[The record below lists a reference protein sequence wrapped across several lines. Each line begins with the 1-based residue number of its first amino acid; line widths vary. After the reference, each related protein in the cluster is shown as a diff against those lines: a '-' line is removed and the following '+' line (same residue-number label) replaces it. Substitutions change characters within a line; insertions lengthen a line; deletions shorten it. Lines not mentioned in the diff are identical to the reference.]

1 MRMKIVINNYD
12 NNCNCYKQIRF
23 KAKIQKDLISK
34 EIMADSQFLSQKYDV
49 TIGEFK
55 KVYLDTTLSLR
66 QKSKILNVAATTL
79 RNWAKKLG
87 IKPEI
92 STNTVKNITKETF
105 DEVYNLDIP
114 EKEKYEMLGIN
125 PKFYYKKLLEFGY
138 VPKRTAKKSEVAGI
152 SRETF
157 EKVFF
162 DDSLTEQEKH
172 KKLKLSAHTYL
183 KKAKEFGFQTTKT
196 NNDERIASVSKEEF
210 DRVFFDKHINTG
222 HKPKTLGMNHST
234 FIKYARKYGYK
245 TDMQLRL
252 EYLKSITKELFDSIF
267 YNKNLSL
274 QEKQERLKIDSRL
287 YRLFAAKFGHA
298 NEITDNLN
306 ITVQEFD
313 KIFFDNSLSTKEKI
327 EKLNISK
334 DDYYYLIAKFG
345 YQTERQKQ
353 SKYIDKISKEKFLE
367 VANDINLSEEEKCN
381 KLKISHKTFFKL
393 SKKYGYKSE
402 RTEQKEH
409 INSITKEEYDKIFF
423 DKSLSEKEKHEK
435 LDISAFTYRDK
446 AQDYDYRT
454 NAQKAIRNVADI
466 TSEEFDNVYKD
477 TNLSTKEKCKKL
489 NISKATYQRLLRVF
503 GYKYD

>member
-1 MRMKIVINNYD
+1 MNIIINEYDYKNY
-12 NNCNCYKQIRF
+12 NLHKQIHF

-55 KVYLDTTLSLR
+55 RVYLDTTLSLR

-92 STNTVKNITKETF
+92 SKNTVKNITKEMF
-105 DEVYNLDIP
+105 DEVYRLDIP

-125 PKFYYKKLLEFGY
+125 HKFYYKKMLEFGY
-138 VPKRTAKKSEVAGI
+138 VPMRTAKKKEVAGI

-157 EKVFF
+157 EQVFF
-162 DDSLTEQEKH
+162 DESLTEQEKH

-183 KKAKEFGFQTTKT
+183 KKAKDFGLRTVKT
-196 NNDERIASVSKEEF
+196 DNDERIASISKAEF
-210 DRVFFDKHINTG
+210 DRVFFDKHLNTE
-222 HKPKTLGMNHST
+222 HKLKILGINHST

-252 EYLKSITKELFDSIF
+252 EYLKSITKELFDSLF

-287 YRLFAAKFGHA
+287 YRLFAVKFGHA
-298 NEITDNLN
+298 NEITDDLS
-306 ITVQEFD
+306 ITIQEFD
-313 KIFFDNSLSTKEKI
+313 KVFFDNNLSTKEKI
-327 EKLNISK
+327 KKLNVSR

-353 SKYIDKISKEKFLE
+353 SKYIDKISKETFLE
-367 VANDINLSEEEKCN
+367 VANDANLSEEEKYN

-402 RTEQKEH
+402 RTEQKEY
-409 INSITKEEYDKIFF
+409 INSITKEEFDKIFF
-423 DKSLSEKEKHEK
+423 DENLSEKEKHEN
-435 LDISAFTYRDK
+435 LYISAFTYRDK

-454 NAQKAIRNVADI
+454 NAQQAIRNVADI
-466 TSEEFDNVYKD
+466 TSEKFDNVYKD
-477 TNLSTKEKCKKL
+477 ANLSTEGKCKKL

-503 GYKYD
+503 GYIK